1 MNLETNVSTMTCD
14 RIKTIDKYTKEY
26 KETSPEI
33 MGLKY
38 LTPDDRQNN

>member
-1 MNLETNVSTMTCD
+1 MNLETNVSTCD
-14 RIKTIDKYTKEY
+14 RIKTINKYTKEY

-38 LTPDDRQNN
+38 LMPDVKQNN